1 MNLSFRLSHAPVY
14 EAALAHH
21 SAGEQTRGLAA
32 ADDEAGAATC
42 GGQRRGRQLLRR
54 QSRHHPAR
62 KPNRRPFNLQLHVG
76 LNETLHQSSY
86 TILFGRI
93 LRQN

>member
-1 MNLSFRLSHAPVY
+1 MNLGIRLSHAPVY

-76 LNETLHQSSY
+76 LNETLLH
-86 TILFGRI
+86 
-93 LRQN
+93 